1 MDCYIN
7 SISSSISI
15 FADIN
20 FKMLANYISSMVMGF
35 IEAMELTSFEKFQLE
50 DISIRAITTETV
62 IDIKELDIKVS
73 NMDLCLAIDSDIDLA
88 RTVVV

>member
-15 FADIN
+15 FVDIN

-35 IEAMELTSFEKFQLE
+35 IEATEITNFEKFQPE

>member
-1 MDCYIN
+1 LGCYIN
-7 SISSSISI
+7 SISFSINI
-15 FADIN
+15 LVDIN

-73 NMDLCLAIDSDIDLA
+73 NMDLCLAIDTDINLA

>member
-15 FADIN
+15 FVDIN

-35 IEAMELTSFEKFQLE
+35 IEATEITNFEKFQPE

-62 IDIKELDIKVS
+62 IDIKELGIKVS
-73 NMDLCLAIDSDIDLA
+73 SMDLCLAIDTNIVQA

>member
-1 MDCYIN
+1 
-7 SISSSISI
+7 
-15 FADIN
+15 
-20 FKMLANYISSMVMGF
+20 MLANYISSMVMGF
-35 IEAMELTSFEKFQLE
+35 IEAMEITNFEKFQPE

-73 NMDLCLAIDSDIDLA
+73 SMDLCLAIDTDIVLA

>member
-1 MDCYIN
+1 V
-7 SISSSISI
+7 
-15 FADIN
+15 DIN

-35 IEAMELTSFEKFQLE
+35 IEATEITNFEKFQPE

>member
-15 FADIN
+15 FVDIN

-73 NMDLCLAIDSDIDLA
+73 NMDLCLAIDTDIDLA

>member
-15 FADIN
+15 FVDIN

-35 IEAMELTSFEKFQLE
+35 IEATEITNFEKFQPE

-73 NMDLCLAIDSDIDLA
+73 NMDLCLAIDTDIDLA